1 MRELNNILSQS
12 VVRFGVAQAVLDRSF
27 EVAFL
32 VADIEALALV
42 HVGKYTLR
50 LVQSIDGVGQLNLA
64 AATWLLLFKNVKN
77 LGCQQISTDNGEVTW
92 RLIYGWL
99 FDELL
104 NVVKILI
111 QHVARINHAILGYSL
126 VWHLHHGN
134 RRGVR
139 LVVLIDQLLGQRYLV
154 AHQVV
159 AEHNDKRF
167 FTNEAACTVDGV
179 T

>member
-1 MRELNNILSQS
+1 MLVLTKRLFSIKLLLLLQLMRELNNILSQS
-12 VVRFGVAQAVLDRSF
+12 VARFGVAQTILDRGF

-42 HVGKYTLR
+42 HVGKYALR

-64 AATWLLLFKNVKN
+64 ATPWLLLFKNVKN
-77 LGCQQISTDNGEVTW
+77 LRCKQITTDDGEVTW
-92 RLIYGWL
+92 RLIYGRL

-111 QHVARINHAILGYSL
+111 QHVARINHTILGYFL

-134 RRGVR
+134 R
-139 LVVLIDQLLGQRYLV
+139 
-154 AHQVV
+154 
-159 AEHNDKRF
+159 
-167 FTNEAACTVDGV
+167 
-179 T
+179 

>member
-12 VVRFGVAQAVLDRSF
+12 VVRFGVAQAILDRGF

-42 HVGKYTLR
+42 HVGKYALR

-64 AATWLLLFKNVKN
+64 ATPWLLIFKNVKN
-77 LGCQQISTDNGEVTW
+77 LRRKQITTDNSEVTW
-92 RLIYGWL
+92 RLIYGWF

-111 QHVARINHAILGYSL
+111 QHVARINHTILGYFL
-126 VWHLHHGN
+126 VWHLAPSSRQSL
-134 RRGVR
+134 RRASCR
-139 LVVLIDQLLGQRYLV
+139 THRS
-154 AHQVV
+154 
-159 AEHNDKRF
+159 
-167 FTNEAACTVDGV
+167 AA
-179 T
+179 

>member
-12 VVRFGVAQAVLDRSF
+12 VVRFGVAQTILYRGF

-42 HVGKYTLR
+42 HVGKYALR
-50 LVQSIDGVGQLNLA
+50 LVQGIDSVGQLNLA
-64 AATWLLLFKNVKN
+64 AATWLLIFKNVKN
-77 LGCQQISTDNGEVTW
+77 LRCKQVTTDDGEVTW

-111 QHVARINHAILGYSL
+111 QHVARINHTILGYFL

-134 RRGVR
+134 R
-139 LVVLIDQLLGQRYLV
+139 
-154 AHQVV
+154 
-159 AEHNDKRF
+159 
-167 FTNEAACTVDGV
+167 
-179 T
+179 